1 MSGQDEKVHYQIS
14 VTGRQAAAFFLALL
28 VALGLSFF
36 FGMKTGAAAK
46 KGPETIAALSPAS
59 DLPAAA
65 LKAEEKRGGPKAAE
79 DVKLGFG
86 PEKAAEPPKP
96 SPTAGPTRSAPPTP
110 TKPPEPT
117 ATPVPKLAGA
127 PPKAVTPAKAA
138 TPAKPA
144 GKKEP
149 YWVQVLATQRAG
161 IADDLTNKLKA
172 DGFPA
177 DVTPVPG
184 KPGWFRVR
192 VGPYTDRSKA
202 ESAAAKIQKV
212 EKTNNR
218 PFVVP

>member
-1 MSGQDEKVHYQIS
+1 MSESKEKVHYQIS

-46 KGPETIAALSPAS
+46 RGPETIAALSQAS
-59 DLPAAA
+59 DLPVAA
-65 LKAEEKRGGPKAAE
+65 LKAEEKRGGSKAAE
-79 DVKLGFG
+79 DVKLGFS
-86 PEKAAEPPKP
+86 PEKAAEPGTSEPAKP
-96 SPTAGPTRSAPPTP
+96 TPAPPP
-110 TKPPEPT
+110 TKQPEPT
-117 ATPVPKLAGA
+117 ATPVPKSA
-127 PPKAVTPAKAA
+127 AVPAKAA
-138 TPAKPA
+138 TPAKAA

-149 YWVQVLATQRAG
+149 LWVQVLSTQKASA
-161 IADDLTNKLKA
+161 ADDLTKKLKA

-192 VGPYTDRSKA
+192 VGPYPDRAKA

-212 EKTNNR
+212 EKTKNR
-218 PFVVP
+218 PLVVP

>member
-1 MSGQDEKVHYQIS
+1 MSERDEKVHYQIS

-46 KGPETIAALSPAS
+46 KGQETIVALSQAS
-59 DLPAAA
+59 DVPVTAP
-65 LKAEEKRGGPKAAE
+65 KAEEKRGGSKAAD

-110 TKPPEPT
+110 TKPPEAT
-117 ATPVPKLAGA
+117 ATPVPKPAAA
-127 PPKAVTPAKAA
+127 PAKAVTLAKA
-138 TPAKPA
+138 A

-149 YWVQVLATQRAG
+149 YWVQVLATQRAS
-161 IADDLTNKLKA
+161 IADDLTKKLKA

-184 KPGWFRVR
+184 KAGWFRVR
-192 VGPYTDRSKA
+192 VGPYTDRTKA
-202 ESAAAKIQKV
+202 ESTAAKIQKV